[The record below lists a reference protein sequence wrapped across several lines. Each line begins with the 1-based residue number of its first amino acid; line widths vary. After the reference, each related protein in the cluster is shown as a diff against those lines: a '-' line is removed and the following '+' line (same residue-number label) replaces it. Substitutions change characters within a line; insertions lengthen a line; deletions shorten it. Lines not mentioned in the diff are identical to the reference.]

1 MGANPFLSWIL
12 CLYLK
17 VMLGLLGV
25 LDPFS
30 TSLTFFHAHVLAH
43 TSATNYCE
51 HFCTFL
57 HVIYSCA
64 KILCTPS
71 FPTHTLTHLCA
82 CTSKNTHAFMHT
94 HAHTHT
100 HIHKHRHKHRHARLH
115 AHTCTHTYT
124 HTQAHTQAQTRTLTC
139 THMHTHIHTY
149 TSTYTNTDTRAYMH
163 LVTSVQARPL
173 PRIHDLWQ
181 TLRKALRLAARAH
194 QLMKCRIA
202 KPGAVMERRSHQA
215 CRCGH
220 MSEAAC
226 SSKSVSGLLAMQC
239 GMCLL
244 DV

>member
-1 MGANPFLSWIL
+1 MGANPFLSYIL

-51 HFCTFL
+51 HSCTFL
-57 HVIYSCA
+57 HVIHSCA
-64 KILCTPS
+64 KLLCTPS
-71 FPTHTLTHLCA
+71 FPTHILTHLCT
-82 CTSKNTHAFMHT
+82 CTSKNTHA
-94 HAHTHT
+94 
-100 HIHKHRHKHRHARLH
+100 
-115 AHTCTHTYT
+115 Y
-124 HTQAHTQAQTRTLTC
+124 
-139 THMHTHIHTY
+139 MHTHIHTY
-149 TSTYTNTDTRAYMH
+149 TSTDTRAYMH

-173 PRIHDLWQ
+173 PRIHNLWQ

-194 QLMKCRIA
+194 QLMRCRIA

-244 DV
+244 DL